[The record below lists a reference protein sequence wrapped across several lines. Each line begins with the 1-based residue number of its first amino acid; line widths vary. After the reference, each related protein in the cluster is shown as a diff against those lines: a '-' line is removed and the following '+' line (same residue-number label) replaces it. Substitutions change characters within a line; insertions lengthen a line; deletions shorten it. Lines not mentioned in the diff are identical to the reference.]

1 MGDILNKQIF
11 NKKRSYLILLL
22 LAGIFL
28 LFLSGVF
35 SDTKEKTDSNNTPEE
50 FELCEKRC
58 EERIASILKQISGIH
73 DASVMVTLDQIPS
86 NKERPR
92 VRGVAVVC
100 RGEETPDLRLRVV
113 MLVSSALGVTSDKIY
128 VTFS

>member
-1 MGDILNKQIF
+1 LNKQIF
-11 NKKRSYLILLL
+11 NQKKGYLIILL
-22 LAGIFL
+22 LAGIIL
-28 LFLSGVF
+28 LLASSRF
-35 SDTKEKTDSNNTPEE
+35 SNTEKTEDSNNMPEE
-50 FELCEKRC
+50 FELCEKRS
-58 EERIASILKQISGIH
+58 EERIASILKQVEGIH

-100 RGEETPDLRLRVV
+100 QGEETPDLRLRIV

>member
-1 MGDILNKQIF
+1 MNKQLF
-11 NKKRSYLILLL
+11 SKKGSYLILLL

-28 LFLSGVF
+28 LFISSSF
-35 SDTKEKTDSNNTPEE
+35 STTKEESNNPPEE

-58 EERIASILKQISGIH
+58 EDRIAAILKQINGIRGV
-73 DASVMVTLDQIPS
+73 SVMVTLDQIPS

-92 VRGVAVVC
+92 VRGVAIVC
-100 RGEETPDLRLRVV
+100 QGEETTDLRLRVV

-128 VTFS
+128 VTFA